1 MSLKK
6 SNAKQPGLPA
16 RQARSPA
23 KHNDVF
29 TKGERSAVD
38 GLIAQKFGNFAPG
51 NSSVELVESDGKS
64 IVDVRE
70 SIVTD
75 EKGDKAVSDTR
86 TVIDK
91 TGVHVQQ
98 ATVADASDPKIFMDL
113 LYKLNAEP
121 VDEDK
126 MRSFEERLAKMREK
140 LRKPKH
146 AESEK
151 T

>member
-1 MSLKK
+1 MMYDMGLKK
-6 SNAKQPGLPA
+6 SNAKQGK
-16 RQARSPA
+16 SVA
-23 KHNDVF
+23 KQKDVF
-29 TKGERSAVD
+29 TKVERSAVD
-38 GLIAQKFGNFAPG
+38 RLIAQKFGNFAPG
-51 NSSVELVESDGKS
+51 TSSVEMVESDGKS

-75 EKGDKAVSDTR
+75 AQGDRAVSDTR

-126 MRSFEERLAKMREK
+126 MRSFEERLAKMKER
-140 LRKPKH
+140 LRKPKQV
-146 AESEK
+146 ECEK
-151 T
+151 VEKQ

>member
-1 MSLKK
+1 MGLKK
-6 SNAKQPGLPA
+6 SNAKAGKSANQ
-16 RQARSPA
+16 Q
-23 KHNDVF
+23 KDVF
-29 TKGERSAVD
+29 TAQERSAVD
-38 GLIAQKFGNFAPG
+38 RLIAQKFGNFAPG
-51 NSSVELVESDGKS
+51 TSSVEMVESDGKK

-75 EKGDKAVSDTR
+75 EKGDKAVSDTK

-121 VDEDK
+121 MSEEK
-126 MRSFEERLAKMREK
+126 MRSFEERLAKMKER
-140 LRKPKH
+140 LRKPKQVEDGK
-146 AESEK
+146 A
-151 T
+151 

>member
-1 MSLKK
+1 MGLKK
-6 SNAKQPGLPA
+6 SNAKGGKSPS
-16 RQARSPA
+16 RQ
-23 KHNDVF
+23 KDVF
-29 TKGERSAVD
+29 SKTERSAVD
-38 GLIAQKFGNFAPG
+38 NLIAQKFGNFAPG
-51 NSSVELVESDGKS
+51 TSSVEMVESDGKS

-75 EKGDKAVSDTR
+75 DKGDRAVSDTR

-91 TGVHVQQ
+91 SGVHVQQ

-121 VDEDK
+121 VSEEK

-140 LRKPKH
+140 LRKPKQVEGQ
-146 AESEK
+146 AK
-151 T
+151 Q

>member
-1 MSLKK
+1 MGLKK
-6 SNAKQPGLPA
+6 SNVKQG
-16 RQARSPA
+16 RFTNQ
-23 KHNDVF
+23 KDVF
-29 TKGERSAVD
+29 TSQERSAVD
-38 GLIAQKFGNFAPG
+38 KLIAQKFGNFAPG
-51 NSSVELVESDGKS
+51 TSSVEMVESDGKK

-75 EKGDKAVSDTR
+75 EKGDKAVSDTK

-121 VDEDK
+121 VDEEK
-126 MRSFEERLAKMREK
+126 MRSFEERLAKMKER
-140 LRKPKH
+140 LRKPKQV
-146 AESEK
+146 EDGK